1 MTVNKFIEKFVKLK
15 KKGFVKSLRSG
26 PTGIGHTLEQK
37 LGMKENNIALP
48 DIKGVELKAHRS
60 GSNNLITLFTFNRK
74 CWIMKPL
81 DAVRKYEYYI
91 CESSF
96 NI

>member
-1 MTVNKFIEKFVKLK
+1 MTVNKFIEKFTLLK
-15 KKGFVKSLRSG
+15 KKGFVKSLRKG

-60 GSNNLITLFTFNRK
+60 GSNNF
-74 CWIMKPL
+74 
-81 DAVRKYEYYI
+81 
-91 CESSF
+91 
-96 NI
+96 